1 LVSHR
6 AKALQ
11 GNPEFTQ
18 IFGTN
23 NRALFNCQ
31 NDILINE
38 VIKKFTPN
46 PILVIIQAA
55 QQSSKQ
61 ELALPTDAYV
71 EVQEVHDV
79 SFERVSGDYLLEI
92 DRSGHKF
99 NDRF

>member
-11 GNPEFTQ
+11 GNPDKFLKVIIEL
-18 IFGTN
+18 
-23 NRALFNCQ
+23 ALLFHCQ

-79 SFERVSGDYLLEI
+79 SFERVSGDYSL
-92 DRSGHKF
+92 D
-99 NDRF
+99 